1 MFRKLIVPVCFAL
14 LFSGCTTQQ
23 PLHSHSMETP
33 DNTHV
38 YSPNTTD
45 KNGFE
50 TGKRDNWLAATDPA
64 AIDVLKFWFE
74 EWDEDQ
80 IAGGKGRYND
90 KWFPHG
96 PLGAAGS
103 KEIDLEITNRYLD
116 LFNDVVSGQLKWNID
131 ENPYENL
138 AYILLIDQFAR
149 NMFRGTPQSYEH
161 DPLALE
167 AARLNVKKDFHRYYF
182 TGYQKLFVVYPLMHH
197 ESLASQEMC
206 LYLLKAINEQPNYP
220 YQFLNALQKGVEHYQ
235 MIFMFGRFPHRNE
248 RQNRTDT
255 NQEQDYLRMI
265 GTSGFVDG
273 SKW

>member
-1 MFRKLIVPVCFAL
+1 MFRKLIVPACFAL
-14 LFSGCTTQQ
+14 LLSGCATQQ
-23 PLHSHSMETP
+23 PVHSHSLEMP

-38 YSPNTTD
+38 YSPVASD

-50 TGKRDNWLAATDPA
+50 TGKRDDWLAATDPA

-80 IAGGKGRYND
+80 VAGGKGRYND

-116 LFNDVVSGQLKWNID
+116 LFNNIVSGQLKWNID

-182 TGYQKLFVVYPLMHH
+182 TGYQKLFIVYPLMHH
-197 ESLASQEMC
+197 ESLTSQEMC
-206 LYLLKAINEQPNYP
+206 LYLLKAINEQPTYP
-220 YQFLNALQKGVEHYQ
+220 YQFLNAIQKGIEHYQ

-248 RQNRTDT
+248 RLNRKDT
-255 NQEQDYLRMI
+255 EQEHSYMQMI
-265 GTSGFVDG
+265 GSKGFVDG

>member
-1 MFRKLIVPVCFAL
+1 MIKKLVVPACLAL
-14 LFSGCTTQQ
+14 LLLGCTTQQ
-23 PLHSHSMETP
+23 SLHSHSIEAP
-33 DNTHV
+33 DNAHV
-38 YSPNTTD
+38 YSPATTD
-45 KNGFE
+45 KNSLR
-50 TGKRDNWLAATDPA
+50 TGQRDHWLAATDPM

-74 EWDEDQ
+74 EWEKDRVT
-80 IAGGKGRYND
+80 GGKGRCND

-103 KEIDLEITNRYLD
+103 KEIDLEITDRYLD
-116 LFNDVVSGQLKWNID
+116 LFNNTVSGQEKWNIE

-167 AARLNVKKDFHRYYF
+167 AARLNVKKEFHRYYF

-206 LYLLKAINEQPNYP
+206 LYLLKAINEQS
-220 YQFLNALQKGVEHYQ
+220 
-235 MIFMFGRFPHRNE
+235 
-248 RQNRTDT
+248 T
-255 NQEQDYLRMI
+255 
-265 GTSGFVDG
+265 
-273 SKW
+273 